1 MPFYPPNNLENQNF
15 EKMRKIVGDI
25 IILHMCTINDH
36 HVIYGS
42 WDMECGR
49 QNFVILGNFLPFY
62 PNNNLKNKNL
72 EKMKNT
78 LGDIIILHK
87 YTKNHN
93 CLLYCSWDNAC
104 DRCNFYWGI
113 FCSFTPLTVGK
124 IKIFKK
130 RKKLIYQKL
139 WSHEVWFLRYGA
151 QRTDGRTDGWK
162 KRHIEVGAQCK
173 NDLES

>member
-130 RKKLIYQKL
+130 REKLIYQKL

-151 QRTDGRTDGWK
+151 QRTDGRTEKATYRG
-162 KRHIEVGAQCK
+162 GCPM
-173 NDLES
+173 